1 MKGIENL
8 LDNIRKTGKKAYFVL
23 LDPEKDNIDYQSIL
37 SHAEVN
43 NIDGIMLGGSSRKIE
58 LFSEFAQ
65 KIRESTGIPVI
76 LFPGSIFQIADA
88 DAMLLLTFLNS
99 RDPRYLIKEHLEAA
113 RDIYN
118 SNMYVISTAYILIAR
133 SPDLSI
139 VRETG
144 VSPIDPSNINE
155 IRKYLYASSILHYD
169 AVYLEGGS
177 GTDLPIDTSII
188 EEARKLIRQTIIVG
202 GGIRDE
208 HTADSIYRS
217 GADIIVTGN
226 AVEKRPQLIDDIS
239 RARNRINNE
248 ISN

>member
-1 MKGIENL
+1 MTDIKHLLNSIRNKGQ
-8 LDNIRKTGKKAYFVL
+8 KGYFVL
-23 LDPEKDNIDYQSIL
+23 LDPEKGDIDYQSIL

-58 LFSEFAQ
+58 LFSEFAR
-65 KIRESTGIPVI
+65 KIRQSTGIPVI

-99 RDPRYLIKEHLEAA
+99 RDPRYLIEEHLEAA
-113 RDIYN
+113 RDIYY
-118 SNMYVISTAYILIAR
+118 SNMHVISTAYILIAR
-133 SPDLSI
+133 SEDLSL

-144 VSPIDPSNINE
+144 VRPIEPSNIDE
-155 IRKYLYASSILHYD
+155 IRKYFYASSILHYD

-177 GTDLPIDTSII
+177 GTDLPVDTSII
-188 EEARKLIRQTIIVG
+188 EEARKLIRQIIIVG
-202 GGIRDE
+202 GGISDSF
-208 HTADSIYRS
+208 TAESIYRA

-239 RARNRINNE
+239 RARNRFNNE
-248 ISN
+248 IQN

>member
-1 MKGIENL
+1 MTVIENL
-8 LDNIRKTGKKAYFVL
+8 LHSIRTAGRKAYFVL

-37 SHAEVN
+37 RHAEASD
-43 NIDGIMLGGSSRKIE
+43 IDGIMLGGSSRKIE
-58 LFSEFAQ
+58 LFSEFAR

-99 RDPRYLIKEHLEAA
+99 RDSRYLIKEHLEAA
-113 RDIYN
+113 RDIYY
-118 SNMYVISTAYILIAR
+118 SDLHIISTAYILISA
-133 SPDLSI
+133 SKNLSI

-144 VSPIDPSNINE
+144 VSPIDPSDLSE

-177 GTDLPIDTSII
+177 GTELPIDTSVI
-188 EEARKLIRQTIIVG
+188 EEARELIRQILIVG
-202 GGIRDE
+202 GGIRDAS
-208 HTADSIYRS
+208 TAESIYRA

-226 AVEKRPQLIDDIS
+226 AVEKKPQLIDSIS
-239 RARNRINNE
+239 EARNRINNE
-248 ISN
+248 IQN

>member
-1 MKGIENL
+1 MTDINNILNSIRVKGQ
-8 LDNIRKTGKKAYFVL
+8 KAYFVL
-23 LDPEKDNIDYQSIL
+23 LDPEKENVDYQSIL
-37 SHAEVN
+37 KHAEIN
-43 NIDGIMLGGSSRKIE
+43 NVDGIMLGGSSRKIE

-65 KIRESTGIPVI
+65 RIRESTGIPVI

-113 RDIYN
+113 RDIYY
-118 SNMYVISTAYILIAR
+118 SDIHVISTAYILIAR
-133 SPDLSI
+133 SSDLSI

-144 VSPIDPSNINE
+144 VSPIEPSDINE

-177 GTDLPIDTSII
+177 GTDLPVDTSII
-188 EEARKLIRQTIIVG
+188 KEARKLIRQIIIVG
-202 GGIRDE
+202 GGISDSS
-208 HTADSIYRS
+208 TAESIYRA

-226 AVEKRPQLIDDIS
+226 AVEKKPELIDNIS
-239 RARNRINNE
+239 NARDRINNE
-248 ISN
+248 VQN